1 MLDHCN
7 EPDRMARNL
16 LVAELQFEAMLS
28 LKDLLHWNIVIAVI
42 LSSTLICNEYI
53 IEQRVSSVQYS
64 EAEAVPYN
72 RVGLV
77 LGTLPTSHDK
87 GPNPFFWA
95 RVEAAAEL
103 YCSGK
108 VDHLILSG
116 DGWIWGV
123 NEPEEM
129 RTALIDMGIPDR
141 DMTLD
146 YAGIDTFRSVVRAK
160 RVFGEEAFTIV
171 SQPGHA
177 ARALFIAKEIG
188 VRAIAYHAKDM
199 PAMNAKRS
207 WLRERGS
214 RLKMW
219 LNLIP
224 TTSGDAMNRVAGLL
238 DKAC

>member
-1 MLDHCN
+1 M
-7 EPDRMARNL
+7 P
-16 LVAELQFEAMLS
+16 S
-28 LKDLLHWNIVIAVI
+28 LKDLLHWNIIIAVI
-42 LSSTLICNEYI
+42 LSSTLIINEFI
-53 IEQRVSSVQYS
+53 IDKRGSAIQFS
-64 EAEAVPYN
+64 EVEETPYN

-77 LGTLPTSHDK
+77 LGTLPTGRDH

-108 VDHLILSG
+108 VQHLILSG

-129 RTALIDMGIPDR
+129 RKALVGMGVPDE

-146 YAGIDTFRSVVRAK
+146 KGGIDTFRSVVRAK
-160 RVFGEEAFTIV
+160 HVYGQEFFTIV

-177 ARALFIAKEIG
+177 ARALFIAERIG
-188 VRAIAYHAKDM
+188 VQAIAFNAEDVS
-199 PAMNAKRS
+199 PLQAKRS

-219 LNLIP
+219 VNLWP
-224 TTSGDAMNRVAGLL
+224 SETPSFGRVISLC
-238 DKAC
+238 DVRC